1 MSGLLAELFITPT
14 LLGCVSPCC
23 ASQYPDCTAFRCHDI
38 RGFVPC
44 RRPVCQVHVAGKEIY
59 THRGYDRSPT
69 CGHRAQ
75 VTSVT
80 KVSRMRRSIISAS
93 GARLRVRGVF
103 GLRGL
108 QKSTAAFAASCRTR
122 GAFAP
127 ASCFLGA
134 APCCQGA
141 SRYTRGGTRGQ
152 TRRHESGT
160 NAEPGMAAP
169 APAPSGMSL
178 VARISRVMLLSV
190 IWCGR

>member
-1 MSGLLAELFITPT
+1 MPSTRGRQGNIYPQGVRPNLLRPRLVGSLPGPRAALSG
-14 LLGCVSPCC
+14 
-23 ASQYPDCTAFRCHDI
+23 
-38 RGFVPC
+38 
-44 RRPVCQVHVAGKEIY
+44 
-59 THRGYDRSPT
+59 PT